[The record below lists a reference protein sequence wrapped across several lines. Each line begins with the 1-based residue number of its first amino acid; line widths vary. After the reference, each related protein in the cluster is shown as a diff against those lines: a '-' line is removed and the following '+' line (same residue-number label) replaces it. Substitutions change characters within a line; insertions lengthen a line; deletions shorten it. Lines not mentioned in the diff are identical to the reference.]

1 MPLSNPS
8 GSVVLQ
14 SNKNVTK
21 LNENGL
27 KNGYSVKPLVPQS
40 QTTSTTGNTPILA
53 NLSTNLASAKPKSAL
68 PQQKEATP
76 AQVTHPVTVN
86 MPFIESLTIRL
97 SNNTE
102 PMISPV
108 KLLDENLQWHDGLLE
123 FLTDQPDFLVVG
135 VLGKKGVGKS
145 TLMSLLAG
153 SKFEENDQIL
163 FKSLSSANSDLA
175 QHKTNGIQAFVT
187 NERTIFLDVQVIF
200 HILHLLA

>member
-1 MPLSNPS
+1 VPLSNPS

-27 KNGYSVKPLVPQS
+27 KNGYSVKPLVPQA

-76 AQVTHPVTVN
+76 AQVTQPVTVN

>member
-1 MPLSNPS
+1 MP
-8 GSVVLQ
+8 
-14 SNKNVTK
+14 NKNVTK

-27 KNGYSVKPLVPQS
+27 KNGYSVQPLLPQA

-76 AQVTHPVTVN
+76 AQVTQPVTVN
-86 MPFIESLTIRL
+86 MPFFESLTIRL